1 MRHRYA
7 LVLAICFVLVVP
19 RSSGATLQIF
29 GVAPDGNIVAA
40 SDSGT
45 CKWDGSFTRQSVKIR
60 SLGNSGVFLTAG
72 VTGVTST
79 DFLTRKTTTID
90 FRQIVEDWAA
100 KHPQTEVDKARQP
113 IRELIE
119 NSLAALVKRNSNMDD
134 MQDATLLIIQ
144 LAGFV
149 NRDPMF
155 IHMEFRY
162 HHPSMQLDQKASW
175 QSVFKP
181 TEAKCEGERAAV
193 REVSDP
199 SDGHSLLVFKREY
212 QKSEKQMTTTADE
225 IDAWRVLFEAS
236 GSPEGF
242 QFIKEHP
249 EMPDPGSPTGPP
261 PGACVYPPYVFA
273 VVDPHNKVTWNSYG
287 TFAPSF
293 SKGLLKLHP

>member
-1 MRHRYA
+1 VKHGYTI
-7 LVLAICFVLVVP
+7 VLAISFVLAVP
-19 RSSGATLQIF
+19 RSSSATLQIF

-119 NSLAALVKRNSNMDD
+119 NSLAMLVKNSNLDN
-134 MQDATLLIIQ
+134 MQDGTLLIVQ

-162 HHPSMQLDQKASW
+162 HHPSMQLDQKESW
-175 QSVFKP
+175 QYVFKP
-181 TEAKCEGERAAV
+181 TKAKCEGECAAV

-212 QKSEKQMTTTADE
+212 QKTEKQMNTTADE
-225 IDAWRVLFEAS
+225 IEAWRVLFEAS

-242 QFIKEHP
+242 RFIKKHP
-249 EMPDPGSPTGPP
+249 DSPDIGSPTGRAPAP
-261 PGACVYPPYVFA
+261 CIYPPYIFA
-273 VVDPHNKVTWNSYG
+273 VVDPSNRVTWKTFVG
-287 TFAPSF
+287 TPF
-293 SKGLLKLHP
+293 SKDQLKLAP